1 VSGGLPQRVFAWYGD
16 DFTGSTDVLEVLA
29 TRGLPAVLFLEPP
42 AADRFARFESYRA
55 FGLAGSSR
63 SQTPEWM
70 DRNLPAAFSWLR
82 QLDAA
87 ICHYKVCSTF
97 DSSPQVGS
105 IGRAIEI
112 GQRVFETPMTPVVAG
127 TPALRRYVAFGNLF
141 AAAGAEIHRID
152 RHPTMSRHPVTPMDE
167 ADLRLHLRRQ
177 TGLSVE
183 LCSLPD
189 LNAADRHRRLREI
202 LAKGPGIVLFDGV
215 DERTDMLVGE
225 MLWDPEFRQPFVAGS
240 SGAAYALTAYW
251 REQGLL
257 GPPPGEWSP
266 AKTERL
272 VVLSGSCSPVTE
284 QQIATAASD
293 RFALVRL
300 NVRALVSGEGREAA
314 VAAAALAAM
323 QALGEGRSVV
333 LYTAAGPQDQLP
345 LAESSEQQGA
355 RHLLGE
361 HSGRILRAVLDQSG
375 VRRALVAGG
384 DTSSHAVKQ
393 LGIEALT
400 LVCPLSPGAP
410 LCRAWPLD
418 PRRDGVEIVLKGG
431 QMGPPD
437 FFSTVLR
444 RGQ

>member
-1 VSGGLPQRVFAWYGD
+1 MSGALPQRVFAWYGD

-42 AADRFARFESYRA
+42 AGDRFARFESYRA

-82 QLDAA
+82 QLGAA

-112 GQRVFETPMTPVVAG
+112 GQRVFETSLTPVVAG
-127 TPALRRYVAFGNLF
+127 TPALRRYAAFGNLF
-141 AAAGAEIHRID
+141 AAAGTEIHRID

-177 TGLSVE
+177 TGLSVG

-189 LNAADRHRRLREI
+189 LGAADRRRRLREI

-215 DERTDMLVGE
+215 DERTDVLVGE

-257 GPPPGEWSP
+257 GAPPEEWSA

-293 RFALVRL
+293 GFTLVRL
-300 NVRALVSGEGREAA
+300 NVEALVSGDGREAA
-314 VAAAALAAM
+314 MAAATQAAM
-323 QALGEGRSVV
+323 QALGAGRSVV
-333 LYTAAGPQDQLP
+333 LYTAAGPQDRLP
-345 LAESSEQQGA
+345 LPEASEQQGP
-355 RHLLGE
+355 RHLLGD
-361 HSGRILRAVLDQSG
+361 HAGRILRAVLDQSG
-375 VRRALVAGG
+375 VRRVLVAGG
-384 DTSSHAVKQ
+384 DTSSHAGRQ
-393 LGIEALT
+393 LGVEALT

-418 PRRDGVEIVLKGG
+418 APRDGFEIVLKGG

-437 FFSTVLR
+437 FFSAVLR
-444 RGQ
+444 CGQ